1 MESQSL
7 RVRCIKSHKL
17 SSFTQGGIAMES
29 QSFGEFMQMWL
40 YGEEGYYRKVRVGK
54 TGDFYTNV
62 SVGKFFGF
70 TLGFYLQEILKT
82 QKGRIAIIEI
92 GSEKGDLIADIAEF
106 LHLKGEENVE
116 FWTLEPLNELQRI
129 QKENFHQ
136 RLRMELQTATKL
148 EDFSG
153 LEVAL
158 FVSNELL
165 DAFACELVFKGE
177 MAFVEGGE
185 LVFKEINAEIL
196 ELAKAFN
203 VEIGEIP
210 LGAFEF
216 VENLAQVAPKWLF
229 LGFDYGVLMARNTFS
244 LRLYAQHQTQ
254 NFFPNPASKLCDST
268 LLGLFGKA
276 DLTYDVNFALWR
288 EAFLRIG
295 GRECFFCVQNRALVD
310 MGLDKMCEWYIAHF
324 GLEHYMTQSSKIR
337 TLISPGALGERFFGM
352 CFANF
357 EISAH
362 NKAI

>member
-1 MESQSL
+1 
-7 RVRCIKSHKL
+7 
-17 SSFTQGGIAMES
+17 MES
-29 QSFGEFMQMWL
+29 QSFGALMQEWL
-40 YGEEGYYRKVRVGK
+40 YGREGYYRKVRVGRA
-54 TGDFYTNV
+54 GDFYTNV

-70 TLGFYLQEILKT
+70 TFGFYLLGILKA

-106 LHLKGEENVE
+106 LHLYGQANVE
-116 FWTLEPLNELQRI
+116 FWTLEPLKSLQDI
-129 QKENFHQ
+129 QKDNFYQ
-136 RLRMELQTATKL
+136 RLGKRFGIELRIARNL
-148 EDFSG
+148 EDLKG

-185 LVFKEINAEIL
+185 LVFKEANAKTL

-216 VENLAQVAPKWLF
+216 AKSLSQVAPQWLF
-229 LGFDYGVLMARNTFS
+229 LSFDYGALGARNSFS

-254 NFFPNPASKLCDST
+254 NFFPNPTSNLCDST
-268 LLGLFGKA
+268 LLKLFGKV

-288 EAFLRIG
+288 EAFLRAG
-295 GRECFFCVQNRALVD
+295 GQECFLCVQNRALVD

-324 GLEHYMTQSSKIR
+324 GLEHYMAQTSKIR

-357 EISAH
+357 EIL
-362 NKAI
+362 KL

>member
-1 MESQSL
+1 
-7 RVRCIKSHKL
+7 
-17 SSFTQGGIAMES
+17 MES
-29 QSFGEFMQMWL
+29 QSFGALMQEWL

-54 TGDFYTNV
+54 AGDFYTNV

-70 TLGFYLQEILKT
+70 ILGFYLQGILKA

-106 LHLKGEENVE
+106 LHLYGQENAE
-116 FWTLEPLNELQRI
+116 FWTLEPLKSLQDI
-129 QKENFHQ
+129 QRNHFYQ
-136 RLRMELQTATKL
+136 RLGIELQTATQL
-148 EDFSG
+148 ED
-153 LEVAL
+153 LKDLDVAL

-165 DAFACELVFKGE
+165 DAFSCELVFKGE

-185 LVFKEINAEIL
+185 LVFKEANTKIL
-196 ELAKAFN
+196 ELSRAFN
-203 VEIGEIP
+203 VAIGEIP

-216 VENLAQVAPKWLF
+216 AESLSQVAPKWLF
-229 LGFDYGVLMARNTFS
+229 LGFDYGALGARNSFS

-254 NFFPNPASKLCDST
+254 NFFPNPTSKFCDSKL
-268 LLGLFGKA
+268 LKLFGKV

-288 EAFLRIG
+288 KAFLRAG
-295 GRECFFCVQNRALVD
+295 GREYFLRVQNRALVD

-324 GLEHYMTQSSKIR
+324 GLEHYMAQSSKIR

-357 EISAH
+357 EI
-362 NKAI
+362 